1 VSGAGAVALPGDLVS
16 WVEEVGGGRLTL
28 ADRKPGGARKEAWHI
43 DLERP
48 DGTVS
53 ECFLRYDRSD
63 PERTR
68 DPWTLHR
75 EATVYLALQDCAVP
89 VPRVLGVHPV
99 HQAMLSERVEG
110 ENWFS
115 RISDESE
122 RESTARDFMT
132 KLAALHALDVTA
144 LDLPAFPS
152 MTTVPEAV
160 RAELDEWE
168 RVLAERG
175 GSIDPALAYSLR
187 WLRQNVPDY
196 AGPLVLVQ
204 GDTGPGN
211 FMYLGG
217 RVTAVVDW
225 ELAHLG
231 DPMDDIAWL
240 SLRAT
245 QEPFTDF
252 PTRLHE
258 YEALSGNAIDEARV
272 HYYQVMAET
281 KLQVMGHRAETSSDE
296 PGGGG
301 RGGGGGDVGNG
312 FIYQML
318 HRRLWFEALA
328 AATGLELTP
337 AEAPQAR
344 ERRDHDWMYD
354 AVLSQLRDVIVPRVT
369 DPLAAARSK
378 GIARLIK
385 YLDRVDTYG
394 AAYEVLEL
402 DDYEALLGHRPESV
416 AVGRTAAAEG
426 VAAGTV
432 SDAAYLRTQ
441 WRRIARETELAR
453 PSMGALADRHWPELS
468 RVETR

>member
-1 VSGAGAVALPGDLVS
+1 MSGAVALPADLVS

-28 ADRKPGGARKEAWHI
+28 ADRKPGGARKEAWFV

-48 DGTVS
+48 DGSVAA
-53 ECFLRYDRSD
+53 CFLRYDRSD
-63 PERTR
+63 PAQTK

-75 EATVYLALQDCAVP
+75 EATVYLALQDGPVP

-99 HQAMLSERVEG
+99 HQAMLSDRVVG

-115 RISDESE
+115 RIADESE

-132 KLAALHALDVTA
+132 KLAALHALDAAA
-144 LDLPAFPS
+144 LDLPAFPPVR
-152 MTTVPEAV
+152 TVSEAV
-160 RAELDEWE
+160 HAELDEWD
-168 RVLAERG
+168 RVLSERG
-175 GSIDPALAYSLR
+175 GRPDPALVFSLR
-187 WLRQNVPDY
+187 WLRRNVPDY
-196 AGPLVLVQ
+196 GGPPVLVQ

-217 RVTAVVDW
+217 RVVAVVDW

-252 PTRLHE
+252 PARLRE
-258 YEALSGNAIDEARV
+258 YEDLSGNPIDGGRV

-281 KLQVMGHRAETSSDE
+281 KLQVMGHRPPTETTGVGKAD
-296 PGGGG
+296 
-301 RGGGGGDVGNG
+301 GGGGDVGNG

-318 HRRLWFEALA
+318 HRRLWLEALA

-344 ERRDHDWMYD
+344 EKRDHDWMYG
-354 AVLSQLRDVIVPRVT
+354 AVLSQLRDVIVPRVS

-394 AAYEVLEL
+394 ASYEVREL
-402 DDYEALLGHRPESV
+402 DDYEALLGRRPESV
-416 AVGRTAAAEG
+416 AAGRVAAAEAVTTGG
-426 VAAGTV
+426 V
-432 SDAAYLRTQ
+432 SEEDYLRTL
-441 WRRIARETELAR
+441 WRRTARDTELAR
-453 PSMGALADRHWPELS
+453 PSMGALADRHWPDL
-468 RVETR
+468 R

>member
-1 VSGAGAVALPGDLVS
+1 VSGSGAIALPGDLVS

-48 DGTVS
+48 DGTAA
-53 ECFLRYDRSD
+53 EYFLRYDRSD
-63 PERTR
+63 PARTK

-75 EATVYLALQDCAVP
+75 EATVYLALQGTPVP

-99 HQAMLSERVEG
+99 HQAMLSERVVG

-115 RISDESE
+115 RILDESE

-132 KLAALHALDVTA
+132 KLAALHALDVTT
-144 LDLPAFPS
+144 LDLPAFPPVK
-152 MTTVPEAV
+152 TVPDAV
-160 RAELDEWE
+160 RAELDEWD

-175 GSIDPALAYSLR
+175 GSIDPALAFSLR
-187 WLRQNVPDY
+187 WLRRNIPDY
-196 AGPLVLVQ
+196 AGPPVLVQ

-217 RVTAVVDW
+217 RVVAVVDW

-252 PTRLHE
+252 PTRLRE
-258 YEALSGNAIDEARV
+258 YAGLSGNPIDEARV

-281 KLQVMGHRAETSSDE
+281 KLQVMGHRPDVD
-296 PGGGG
+296 
-301 RGGGGGDVGNG
+301 RGGDGVGGDVGNG

-318 HRRLWFEALA
+318 HRRLWLEALA
-328 AATGLELTP
+328 SATGLELTP

-344 ERRDHDWMYD
+344 ERRDHDWIYD
-354 AVLSQLRDVIVPRVT
+354 AVLAQLREVIVPRVT

-385 YLDRVDTYG
+385 YLGQVDTYG

-402 DDYEALLGHRPESV
+402 DDDEALLGRRPESV
-416 AVGRTAAAEG
+416 AAGRAAAADA
-426 VAAGTV
+426 VTAGTV
-432 SDAAYLRTQ
+432 SDEAYLRAL

-453 PSMGALADRHWPELS
+453 PSMGALADRHWPELA
-468 RVETR
+468 

>member
-1 VSGAGAVALPGDLVS
+1 MTGAIALPDDLVC
-16 WVEEVGGGRLTL
+16 WVEETGGGRLTL
-28 ADRKPGGARKEAWHI
+28 ADRKPGGARKEAWFV

-48 DGTVS
+48 DGSVAT
-53 ECFLRYDRSD
+53 CFLRYDRSD
-63 PERTR
+63 PARTK

-75 EATVYLALQDCAVP
+75 EATVYLALQDSPVP

-99 HQAMLSERVEG
+99 HQAMLSERVVG

-115 RISDESE
+115 RIENESE

-132 KLAALHALDVTA
+132 TLAALHALDATT

-152 MTTVPEAV
+152 VKTIPDAV
-160 RAELDEWE
+160 AAELDEWE

-175 GSIDPALAYSLR
+175 GHPDPALLFSLH
-187 WLRQNVPDY
+187 WLRRNIPDY
-196 AGPLVLVQ
+196 DGPLVLVQ

-211 FMYLGG
+211 FMYRGG
-217 RVTAVVDW
+217 RVVAVVDW

-252 PTRLHE
+252 PTRLRE
-258 YEALSGNAIDEARV
+258 YAELSGNPIDESRV

-281 KLQVMGHRAETSSDE
+281 KLQVMGHRPATNDDDD
-296 PGGGG
+296 GGGG
-301 RGGGGGDVGNG
+301 DGGDAGGDVGNG

-318 HRRLWFEALA
+318 HRRLWLEALA
-328 AATGLELTP
+328 SATGLELTP
-337 AEAPQAR
+337 VEPPEAR
-344 ERRDHDWMYD
+344 EPRDHDWMYN
-354 AVLSQLRDVIVPRVT
+354 AVLAQLREVIVPRVS

-385 YLDRVDTYG
+385 YLGQVDRYG
-394 AAYEVLEL
+394 GSYEVSEL
-402 DDYEALLGHRPESV
+402 DDDEALLGRRPSSV
-416 AVGRTAAAEG
+416 MTGRAAVADG
-426 VAAGTV
+426 VTAGTV
-432 SDAAYLRTQ
+432 SEEDYLRTL
-441 WRRIARETELAR
+441 WRRVARETELAR
-453 PSMGALADRHWPELS
+453 TSMGVLADRHWPDLTS
-468 RVETR
+468 